1 MEWVACLIQSCQE
14 TVRVRPESGVT
25 RAAWQA
31 LEVGAG
37 GTCVERSRQ
46 ESQGDQNVCLES

>member
-14 TVRVRPESGVT
+14 NAQVRPESGVT
-25 RAAWQA
+25 RASWQV

-37 GTCVERSRQ
+37 GTCVEGSRQ